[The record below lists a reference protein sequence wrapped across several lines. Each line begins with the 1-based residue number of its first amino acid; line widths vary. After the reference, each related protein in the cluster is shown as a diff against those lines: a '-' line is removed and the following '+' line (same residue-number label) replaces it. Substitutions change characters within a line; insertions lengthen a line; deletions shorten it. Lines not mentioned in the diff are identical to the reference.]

1 MDAAG
6 MIIGGGGRRRL
17 TRVRTLGR
25 GASGAVVSL
34 FAAGDDELL
43 AVKSAAGP
51 AGAAQLRREAGILAS
66 LCSPHVL
73 PCFGFGAVAGGEY
86 GLLLEFAPGGSLADE
101 VARNGGRLEEDDV
114 RAYAADVAS
123 GLAYL
128 HGVGMVHGD
137 VKGRNVVIGAN
148 GRAKLADFGCARRAD
163 SAGPIGGTPAFMAPE
178 VARGEEQGP
187 AADVWALGCTVIE
200 MATGRAPWSGVDDV
214 VAAVRLIGFTDAVP
228 EPPEW
233 LSPEANDFLDKCL
246 RRRAG
251 ERWTAAQLLEHPF
264 LALAGCRAVAAEETK
279 PKWVSPKSTL
289 DAAFWESD
297 ADDEDDDMPESWA
310 ERIMAL
316 AVPCSAVPDWESD
329 DGWIDVMSS
338 QSELPIAAAETPAE
352 QTRSEVSESPVASPA
367 LETTSY
373 ASAWDERSEA
383 VMDADVDDDDDELVH
398 NVRTVDTFVDEQLR
412 QDIYLDFTTSDPIV
426 LHVDVSDERKVKLL
440 PPIPDCLCSSPSL
453 SFFDFIHSNLIT
465 LQTQTTN
472 LKLQTSKNVKSRA
485 AASALILQ
493 NDGTKAGEM
502 KMMQI
507 RGDTWPKSL
516 DYLTPDRVPLKKNK
530 GITASTLLLH
540 LRVVVDSVIRLP
552 AQHLIKTVKSIA
564 MCHCHLYLDAMN
576 NLVVVVLLGMN
587 FLHVS

>member
-86 GLLLEFAPGGSLADE
+86 GLLLEFAPGEERGDRRQRARQARGLRVREARRLGWADRRH
-101 VARNGGRLEEDDV
+101 AG
-114 RAYAADVAS
+114 
-123 GLAYL
+123 
-128 HGVGMVHGD
+128 VHGA
-137 VKGRNVVIGAN
+137 GRW
-148 GRAKLADFGCARRAD
+148 R
-163 SAGPIGGTPAFMAPE
+163 
-178 VARGEEQGP
+178 RGEEQGP

-426 LHVDVSDERKVKLL
+426 LHVDVSDERKVGGG
-440 PPIPDCLCSSPSL
+440 C
-453 SFFDFIHSNLIT
+453 
-465 LQTQTTN
+465 
-472 LKLQTSKNVKSRA
+472 R
-485 AASALILQ
+485 
-493 NDGTKAGEM
+493 KAGEM

-516 DYLTPDRVPLKKNK
+516 DYLTPDRC
-530 GITASTLLLH
+530 TL
-540 LRVVVDSVIRLP
+540 D
-552 AQHLIKTVKSIA
+552 
-564 MCHCHLYLDAMN
+564 
-576 NLVVVVLLGMN
+576 G
-587 FLHVS
+587 